1 MPVASFRGMNLE
13 SDAEIY
19 VSVCMDGLERK
30 AFVWLSLGRAFS
42 LCRKGLRN
50 FLRAIRYF

>member
-19 VSVCMDGLERK
+19 VSVCMDGLESV
-30 AFVWLSLGRAFS
+30 AQSW
-42 LCRKGLRN
+42 
-50 FLRAIRYF
+50 